1 MSPPGFEVVW
11 GTAALGSA
19 PLGEVVPG
27 SVALGPVGVAAG
39 LLVVLAVLAWPRRR
53 WVRAARTRDVLAF
66 GPGGSAP
73 PAAPESGGAR
83 ATLARLWRADPVELA
98 RAWRLR
104 RRPDDLLAGALDL
117 LSGIG
122 AGLEAGLPAGR
133 AIELAATSVVG
144 ADQVALATGEGRGAA
159 QPLMSVPVPSV
170 AGLAGDLVRAG
181 RLVRPASAV
190 WDDWAA
196 RSGSDELAFVAAAWR
211 LSERTGAPLAA
222 AVERAARG
230 LRDVRRRRG
239 RVASA
244 VAGPR
249 ATVTVLTALPLA
261 GPLLGLACGVDPRTL
276 YLGSP
281 LSTASVVVGAGLAV
295 LGRWW
300 CGRMVR
306 GVLTS

>member
-1 MSPPGFEVVW
+1 M
-11 GTAALGSA
+11 
-19 PLGEVVPG
+19 
-27 SVALGPVGVAAG
+27 
-39 LLVVLAVLAWPRRR
+39 
-53 WVRAARTRDVLAF
+53 
-66 GPGGSAP
+66 
-73 PAAPESGGAR
+73 
-83 ATLARLWRADPVELA
+83 ARLWRADPVELA
-98 RAWRLR
+98 RQWRLR

-122 AGLEAGLPAGR
+122 AGLEAGLPPGR

-144 ADQVALATGEGRGAA
+144 ADRVALATGVGPRDTQPSAA
-159 QPLMSVPVPSV
+159 TSVPAV

-181 RLVRPASAV
+181 RLVRPVSVV
-190 WDDWAA
+190 WDDWAG

-239 RVASA
+239 RVSAA

-261 GPLLGLACGVDPRTL
+261 GPLLGLACGVDPGTL

-281 LSTASVVVGAGLAV
+281 LSSAAVVAGAGLAV

-300 CGRMVR
+300 CSRMVR
-306 GVLTS
+306 AVLTS

>member
-1 MSPPGFEVVW
+1 V
-11 GTAALGSA
+11 T
-19 PLGEVVPG
+19 
-27 SVALGPVGVAAG
+27 
-39 LLVVLAVLAWPRRR
+39 
-53 WVRAARTRDVLAF
+53 
-66 GPGGSAP
+66 
-73 PAAPESGGAR
+73 GGAR
-83 ATLARLWRADPVELA
+83 ASAARLWRADPVELA
-98 RAWRLR
+98 RQWRLR

-122 AGLEAGLPAGR
+122 AGLEAGLPPGR

-144 ADQVALATGEGRGAA
+144 ADRLQLAAGQRPRGEQPPSAA
-159 QPLMSVPVPSV
+159 PVPAV
-170 AGLAGDLVRAG
+170 AGLASDLVRAG

-190 WDDWAA
+190 WDDWAS

-239 RVASA
+239 RVAAA

-261 GPLLGLACGVDPRTL
+261 GPLLGLACGVDPQTL
-276 YLGSP
+276 CLGSP
-281 LSTASVVVGAGLAV
+281 LATAAVVVGAGLAL

-300 CGRMVR
+300 CARMVR
-306 GVLTS
+306 AVAP

>member
-1 MSPPGFEVVW
+1 
-11 GTAALGSA
+11 
-19 PLGEVVPG
+19 
-27 SVALGPVGVAAG
+27 
-39 LLVVLAVLAWPRRR
+39 
-53 WVRAARTRDVLAF
+53 
-66 GPGGSAP
+66 
-73 PAAPESGGAR
+73 
-83 ATLARLWRADPVELA
+83 LWRADPVELA
-98 RAWRLR
+98 REWRLR

-122 AGLEAGLPAGR
+122 AGLEAGLPPGR

-144 ADQVALATGEGRGAA
+144 ADQLRFAAGQRPRGEQPPAA
-159 QPLMSVPVPSV
+159 VPVPAV
-170 AGLAGDLVRAG
+170 AGLASDLVRAG
-181 RLVRPASAV
+181 RLVRPASTV
-190 WDDWAA
+190 WDDWAS

-239 RVASA
+239 RVSAA

-281 LSTASVVVGAGLAV
+281 LSTAAVVVGAGLAV

-300 CGRMVR
+300 CARMVR
-306 GVLTS
+306 AVAP

>member
-1 MSPPGFEVVW
+1 MNPVGGQPFWS
-11 GTAALGSA
+11 
-19 PLGEVVPG
+19 
-27 SVALGPVGVAAG
+27 SVALGPVGAAVG
-39 LLVVLAVLAWPRRR
+39 LLVALTVLAWPRRR
-53 WVRAARTRDVLAF
+53 SVRAALSRGVLAS
-66 GPGGSAP
+66 GPGTSAP
-73 PAAPESGGAR
+73 AAAPAPGGAR
-83 ATLARLWRADPVELA
+83 ATLARFWRADPVELA
-98 RAWRLR
+98 RGWRLR

-122 AGLEAGLPAGR
+122 AGLEAGLPPGR

-144 ADQVALATGEGRGAA
+144 ADQLALATGDRARAA
-159 QPLMSVPVPSV
+159 HGSTTTTVPAV

-190 WDDWAA
+190 WDDWAS

-211 LSERTGAPLAA
+211 LSERTGAPLAS

-239 RVASA
+239 RVSAA

-281 LSTASVVVGAGLAV
+281 LSTVAVVAGAGLAV

-300 CGRMVR
+300 CARMVR
-306 GVLTS
+306 AVLTS